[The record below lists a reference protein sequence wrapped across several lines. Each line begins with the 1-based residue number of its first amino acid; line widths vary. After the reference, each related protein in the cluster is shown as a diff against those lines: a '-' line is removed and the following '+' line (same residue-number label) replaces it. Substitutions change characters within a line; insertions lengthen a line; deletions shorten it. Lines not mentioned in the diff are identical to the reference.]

1 MYETCISGKTD
12 FLGTELFGGVG
23 LMNKRKSSTAGAL
36 IVIAFIVYFS
46 YLIVEQQ
53 EIITNKLRA
62 LEEIE
67 NKISQEELIHKEL
80 EKEKEMLES
89 EEYIEK
95 IARKK
100 LGLVKPGEKIFVDI
114 NQ

>member
-1 MYETCISGKTD
+1 MKHAFPVKQIFQAVK
-12 FLGTELFGGVG
+12 LFGRYG
-23 LMNKRKSSTAGAL
+23 LMNKRKSSTAGTL
-36 IVIAFIVYFS
+36 ILVAFIAYFS
-46 YLIVEQQ
+46 YLIIEQQ
-53 EIITNKLRA
+53 GIIKNKLRA

-80 EKEKEMLES
+80 EKEREMLES
-89 EEYIEK
+89 EEYIER

-100 LGLVKPGEKIFVDI
+100 LGLVKPGEKIFIDI